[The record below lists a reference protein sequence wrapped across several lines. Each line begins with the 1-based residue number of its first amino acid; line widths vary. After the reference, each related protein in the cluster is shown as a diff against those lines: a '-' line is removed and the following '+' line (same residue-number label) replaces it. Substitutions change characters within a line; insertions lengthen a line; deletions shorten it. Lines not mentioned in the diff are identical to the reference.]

1 MWEGRRRRTWPLTP
15 APLAQ
20 YLGFFPCS
28 GADPGDLLVTS
39 SSCHPFFPS
48 SFATAPGLSCSVPC
62 WVPKNAISMSLL
74 LNSPLWQRCLQR
86 QHLSKTSCGV
96 GWACPCPRA
105 GVVCPQAG
113 GEHVGAPRQLGWA
126 RRRPSPS
133 CPVNPLYLQE
143 NSCFL
148 SPRVFSRPCPC
159 LGFVCTSPEL
169 RVSVPGC

>member
-1 MWEGRRRRTWPLTP
+1 MWEGRRRRRRWPLTP

-39 SSCHPFFPS
+39 SSCHPFLPS

-62 WVPKNAISMSLL
+62 WVPKNAISLSLL

-96 GWACPCPRA
+96 GLSL
-105 GVVCPQAG
+105 PQSRG
-113 GEHVGAPRQLGWA
+113 
-126 RRRPSPS
+126 
-133 CPVNPLYLQE
+133 C
-143 NSCFL
+143 L
-148 SPRVFSRPCPC
+148 SPGRRGARGGSQAAGLGSQEAQPIMPCESPLFTGKQLFLVIQSVFQAMPLPWLC
-159 LGFVCTSPEL
+159 LHIP
-169 RVSVPGC
+169 

>member
-28 GADPGDLLVTS
+28 GVDPGDLLVTS
-39 SSCHPFFPS
+39 SSCHPFLPS

-86 QHLSKTSCGV
+86 HHLSKTSCEV
-96 GWACPCPRA
+96 GLSL
-105 GVVCPQAG
+105 PQSRG
-113 GEHVGAPRQLGWA
+113 
-126 RRRPSPS
+126 
-133 CPVNPLYLQE
+133 C
-143 NSCFL
+143 L
-148 SPRVFSRPCPC
+148 SPGRRGALGGSQAAGLGSQQAQPIVPCESPLFTGKQLFLVTQSVFQAMPLPWLC
-159 LGFVCTSPEL
+159 LHIP
-169 RVSVPGC
+169 